1 MRSGRYRRQLSDR
14 SVRLRRAMD
23 YRYGAARQGRTSRT
37 QSQPLAFFAPAIAIF
52 AFLSGCQTTP
62 PPADPI
68 HSASILGLDSGA
80 VRKLLGE
87 PGLIRRETPAEV
99 WQYRTASCVLD
110 VVLYDQA
117 SGPRVVYTEARTPAA
132 EPTQADPCLSDVLT
146 KRRSATS

>member
-1 MRSGRYRRQLSDR
+1 
-14 SVRLRRAMD
+14 MD
-23 YRYGAARQGRTSRT
+23 YRYGAVPHGRRSRT
-37 QSQPLAFFAPAIAIF
+37 QLPSPAIVGPVIATIVL
-52 AFLSGCQTTP
+52 LSGCQAAP
-62 PPADPI
+62 PPPDPI

-117 SGPRVVYTEARTPAA
+117 NGPRVVYTEARTPTA
-132 EPTQADPCLSDVLT
+132 EPTQADPCLRDVLT
-146 KRRSATS
+146 TRRSATS

>member
-1 MRSGRYRRQLSDR
+1 
-14 SVRLRRAMD
+14 MD
-23 YRYGAARQGRTSRT
+23 YRYGAARPGRGSRT
-37 QSQPLAFFAPAIAIF
+37 QSPPPAIVGPAIAII
-52 AFLSGCQTTP
+52 ALLSGCQATP
-62 PPADPI
+62 PPPDPV

-110 VVLYDQA
+110 IVLYDQA
-117 SGPRVVYTEARTPAA
+117 SGPRVVYTEARTPTA

>member
-1 MRSGRYRRQLSDR
+1 
-14 SVRLRRAMD
+14 MD
-23 YRYGAARQGRTSRT
+23 YRYGTARHGRTSRM
-37 QSQPLAFFAPAIAIF
+37 QARPLALIGPAIAAIIL
-52 AFLSGCQTTP
+52 LSGCQAGP
-62 PPADPI
+62 PPPDPI

-87 PGLIRRETPAEV
+87 PGLIRRDEPAEV

-117 SGPRVVYTEARTPAA
+117 SGPRVVYTEARTPTA

-146 KRRSATS
+146 TRHSATS

>member
-1 MRSGRYRRQLSDR
+1 
-14 SVRLRRAMD
+14 MD
-23 YRYGAARQGRTSRT
+23 YQCGAARHGRRSRVR
-37 QSQPLAFFAPAIAIF
+37 SQPLALIGPGLAVFALLA
-52 AFLSGCQTTP
+52 GCQADP
-62 PPADPI
+62 PPDPV

-87 PGLIRRETPAEV
+87 PGLIRREEPAEV

-117 SGPRVVYTEARTPAA
+117 SGPRVVYTEARTPTA

-146 KRRSATS
+146 TKRSATS

>member
-1 MRSGRYRRQLSDR
+1 
-14 SVRLRRAMD
+14 MD
-23 YRYGAARQGRTSRT
+23 YQCGAARQGRISRT
-37 QSQPLAFFAPAIAIF
+37 KSQPLAILWPRIAII
-52 AFLSGCQTTP
+52 ALLSGCASTP
-62 PPADPI
+62 PPPDPV

-87 PGLIRRETPAEV
+87 PGLIRRDTPAEV

-117 SGPRVVYTEARTPAA
+117 SGPRVVYTEARTPTA

-146 KRRSATS
+146 TKRSATS

>member
-1 MRSGRYRRQLSDR
+1 MQ
-14 SVRLRRAMD
+14 
-23 YRYGAARQGRTSRT
+23 YRYGAAPHGRTSRI
-37 QSQPLAFFAPAIAIF
+37 QSPPLAIVGPAIAII
-52 AFLSGCQTTP
+52 ALLSGCQGAP
-62 PPADPI
+62 PPPDPV

-87 PGLIRRETPAEV
+87 PGLIRRDEPAEV

-146 KRRSATS
+146 TKHSATS

>member
-1 MRSGRYRRQLSDR
+1 
-14 SVRLRRAMD
+14 MD
-23 YRYGAARQGRTSRT
+23 YRYGAAPHGRTSRT
-37 QSQPLAFFAPAIAIF
+37 ESQPPAFFGPVIAIF
-52 AFLSGCQTTP
+52 VLLSGCQATP
-62 PPADPI
+62 PPPGPV

-117 SGPRVVYTEARTPAA
+117 SGPRVVYTEARTPTA

-146 KRRSATS
+146 TRRSTTS

>member
-1 MRSGRYRRQLSDR
+1 MQ
-14 SVRLRRAMD
+14 
-23 YRYGAARQGRTSRT
+23 YRYGAAPHGRTSRV
-37 QSQPLAFFAPAIAIF
+37 QSPPLAIVGPAIAII
-52 AFLSGCQTTP
+52 ALLSGCQAAP
-62 PPADPI
+62 PPPDPV

-87 PGLIRRETPAEV
+87 PGLIRREEPAEV

-117 SGPRVVYTEARTPAA
+117 SGPRVVYTEARTPTA

-146 KRRSATS
+146 TKHSATS

>member
-1 MRSGRYRRQLSDR
+1 MDYQCGAVRHGRRSR
-14 SVRLRRAMD
+14 VRL
-23 YRYGAARQGRTSRT
+23 
-37 QSQPLAFFAPAIAIF
+37 QPLALIGPGLVVFALLA
-52 AFLSGCQTTP
+52 GCQATP
-62 PPADPI
+62 PPPDPV

-87 PGLIRRETPAEV
+87 PGLIRREEPAEV

-117 SGPRVVYTEARTPAA
+117 SGPRVVYTEARTPTA

-146 KRRSATS
+146 TKRSATS

>member
-1 MRSGRYRRQLSDR
+1 
-14 SVRLRRAMD
+14 MD
-23 YRYGAARQGRTSRT
+23 YRYGAAPHGRTSRT
-37 QSQPLAFFAPAIAIF
+37 ESQPLAFFGPVIAIF
-52 AFLSGCQTTP
+52 VLLSGCQATP
-62 PPADPI
+62 RPPDPV

-117 SGPRVVYTEARTPAA
+117 SGPRVVYTEARTPTA

>member
-1 MRSGRYRRQLSDR
+1 MQ
-14 SVRLRRAMD
+14 
-23 YRYGAARQGRTSRT
+23 YRYGAAPHGRISRN
-37 QSQPLAFFAPAIAIF
+37 QSPPLAIVGPAIAIF
-52 AFLSGCQTTP
+52 ALLSGCQAAP
-62 PPADPI
+62 PPPDPV

-87 PGLIRRETPAEV
+87 PGLIRREEPAEV

-146 KRRSATS
+146 TKHSATS

>member
-1 MRSGRYRRQLSDR
+1 
-14 SVRLRRAMD
+14 MD
-23 YRYGAARQGRTSRT
+23 YRYGAARHGRTSRT
-37 QSQPLAFFAPAIAIF
+37 QSQPLAFCAPAIAVI
-52 AFLSGCQTTP
+52 AFLSGCEATP

-117 SGPRVVYTEARTPAA
+117 SGPRVVYTEARTPTA

-146 KRRSATS
+146 AKRSATS

>member
-1 MRSGRYRRQLSDR
+1 
-14 SVRLRRAMD
+14 MD
-23 YRYGAARQGRTSRT
+23 YRYGAARQGRRSRT
-37 QSQPLAFFAPAIAIF
+37 QSPPLAFIGPAIAII
-52 AFLSGCQTTP
+52 ALLSGCQATP
-62 PPADPI
+62 PPPDPI

-117 SGPRVVYTEARTPAA
+117 SGPRVVYTEARTPTA

-146 KRRSATS
+146 TRRSTTS

>member
-1 MRSGRYRRQLSDR
+1 MQ
-14 SVRLRRAMD
+14 
-23 YRYGAARQGRTSRT
+23 YRYGAAPHGRTGRI
-37 QSQPLAFFAPAIAIF
+37 QSPPLAIVGPAIAIITL
-52 AFLSGCQTTP
+52 LSGCQAAP
-62 PPADPI
+62 PPPDPV

-87 PGLIRRETPAEV
+87 PGLIRREEPAEV

-146 KRRSATS
+146 TKHSATS